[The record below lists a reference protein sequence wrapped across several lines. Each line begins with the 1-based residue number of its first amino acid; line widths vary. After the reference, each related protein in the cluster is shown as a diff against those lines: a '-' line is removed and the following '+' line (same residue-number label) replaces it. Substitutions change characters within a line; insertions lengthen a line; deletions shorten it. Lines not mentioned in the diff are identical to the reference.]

1 MREVVQNP
9 NPARLGLGP
18 STDEMGIPSGTQMAA
33 SAGVVPKTN
42 ASPARLGLGTK
53 DILAMKAK
61 HATAAAAAIVVC
73 WPSSLSAFAHLP
85 LRVLFRFSFFWVCHV
100 HNSP

>member
-1 MREVVQNP
+1 MGEVMQNP
-9 NPARLGLGP
+9 SPARLGLG
-18 STDEMGIPSGTQMAA
+18 TDEVGISSGTEMA
-33 SAGVVPKTN
+33 AGVVPKTN

-73 WPSSLSAFAHLP
+73 WPSSLSAFADLP
-85 LRVLFRFSFFWVCHV
+85 LRVLFLFSCFWVCHF
-100 HNSP
+100 HN

>member
-9 NPARLGLGP
+9 SPARLGLGP
-18 STDEMGIPSGTQMAA
+18 TDEVGISSGTEMAA

-61 HATAAAAAIVVC
+61 HATAAAAIVVC
-73 WPSSLSAFAHLP
+73 WPSSLSAFADLP
-85 LRVLFRFSFFWVCHV
+85 LRVLFRFSCFWVCHV
-100 HNSP
+100 HNYP